1 MWNSYT
7 AQATTS
13 CIGSQLS
20 RWEMTN
26 GMDRHDLKSDGK
38 LVSAATVREV
48 TSYKSTTLGAILSSD
63 KFIKFDLLARNV
75 IEEGYEMNAKVQ
87 AGANGK
93 VQEIKTADG
102 KRFRQVGTSYY
113 GDISE

>member
-1 MWNSYT
+1 MFDNKVYP
-7 AQATTS
+7 TTS
-13 CIGSQLS
+13 CTGSRLTRMEQV
-20 RWEMTN
+20 N
-26 GMDRHDLKSDGK
+26 GFDRHDMRADRIGGEY
-38 LVSAATVREV
+38 TVTREV
-48 TSYKSTTLGAILSSD
+48 TKFNSTTLGNILSSD

-75 IEEGYEMNAKVQ
+75 IEEGFDLGTKVEV
-87 AGANGK
+87 GSNGK